1 MNLTIKNVPQPLHK
15 KLKARAVS
23 NKRSL
28 NGEVIDL
35 LETAVELGSTNVN
48 SLIRQIDE
56 VHARLKVR
64 PLTDEILKQAKNE
77 GRR

>member
-15 KLKARAVS
+15 KLKARAAS